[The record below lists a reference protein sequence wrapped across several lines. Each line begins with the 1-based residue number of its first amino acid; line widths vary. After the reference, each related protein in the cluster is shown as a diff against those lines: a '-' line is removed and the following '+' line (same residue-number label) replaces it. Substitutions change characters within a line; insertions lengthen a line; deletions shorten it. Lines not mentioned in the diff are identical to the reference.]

1 MVIPV
6 GPGVLSLRPP
16 CFQQL
21 RLAQPQVERP
31 GPVGA
36 PTLPR
41 SAALPPGP
49 ARCPRRALPA
59 IQPRAG
65 IHPKKGG
72 SDREPS

>member
-1 MVIPV
+1 MVLP
-6 GPGVLSLRPP
+6 
-16 CFQQL
+16 F
-21 RLAQPQVERP
+21 AQSQ
-31 GPVGA
+31 GKCHSSVGA

-65 IHPKKGG
+65 LHPKKGG